1 MTPPRPPSP
10 EPTEDRIIDAIQPI
24 RAHVLAVGIYHL
36 FDTGLYATLESGDGA
51 TTEALAGAHGM
62 DAVRLAAFLKYLR
75 NEGIL
80 REDAGH
86 FRLTAKARELHA
98 FRGWYTMF
106 IGGYAGTFMQL
117 GEALKVGASPASR
130 DGKKVGVGAN
140 EISTTDTIPL
150 ASAMA
155 RRHLGTVRH
164 VLDLGCGS
172 GQYLVELCKSFPEAR
187 GWGVEPSRGGC
198 DVAEENLRK
207 HGLRERVQITCA
219 PAQEFVKT
227 PVSFPADFG
236 VVAFVLQEILGQGG
250 DAAVEQFLRDAF
262 ERFPD
267 MHLLALEVDYRLD
280 DATLMHHGLGL
291 AFYNPYYLLHPFTS
305 QRLEPNAF
313 WESLFARCGLEVVVK
328 QPIDRRVDSTGL
340 VVGFLLRRA
349 R

>member
-1 MTPPRPPSP
+1 MTPPLPP

-24 RAHVLAVGIYHL
+24 RAHALAVGIHHL
-36 FDTGLYATLESGDGA
+36 FDTGLYASLEKADGA
-51 TTEALAGAHGM
+51 TAAQLATAHGF
-62 DAVRLAAFLKYLR
+62 DATRLAAFLKYLR

-80 REDAGH
+80 RQDADL
-86 FRLTAKARELHA
+86 FRLTAKGRELHA

-117 GEALKVGASPASR
+117 GEALKTGAAPATR
-130 DGKKVGVGAN
+130 DGRKVGIGAN

-172 GQYLVELCKSFPEAR
+172 GQYLVELCKAFPEAR

-198 DVAEENLRK
+198 DAAADNLRR
-207 HGLRERVQITCA
+207 HGLQDRVQLTCA

-227 PVSFPADFG
+227 PVSSFPADFG

-250 DAAVEQFLRDAF
+250 DAAVEQFLRDTF

-267 MHLLALEVDYRLD
+267 LHLLALEVDYRLD
-280 DATLMHHGLGL
+280 DPALMHHGLGL
-291 AFYNPYYLLHPFTS
+291 AFYNPYYLLHPFTA
-305 QRLEPNAF
+305 QRLEPLAF
-313 WESLFARCGLEVVVK
+313 WESLFTRCGLELVVK
-328 QPIDRRVDSTGL
+328 EPIDRRVDSTGL